1 MAPMKAAHP
10 LPLPMRPAGFLLP
23 TLAALALASCAAPP
37 PPPPTASAPPPAPT
51 EQSPPPAAPS
61 PAPTQPVDRQTDDY
75 AREIWYLQERAKI
88 ARDAA
93 KEMVS
98 AGGLSQA
105 KAELSDAS
113 HHMAM
118 ASCMEDQAKR
128 NVPFYQ
134 GKATCA
140 TAVSADR

>member
-1 MAPMKAAHP
+1 MAPIQAIRSLH
-10 LPLPMRPAGFLLP
+10 LPMRRAGFLLP

-37 PPPPTASAPPPAPT
+37 PPPPPTASVPPPAP
-51 EQSPPPAAPS
+51 QPPAAPS